1 MPTLE
6 FVAMVVQVVHL
17 RQAGVART
25 AIEDQLMKER
35 RLPRHA
41 ARRLIGQIDHE
52 LQQVGRKLKLPLA
65 VSAEGLQWDCVEML
79 PRQPTRN

>member
-25 AIEDQLMKER
+25 AVEEQLMRER

-41 ARRLIGQIDHE
+41 TRRLIGQVDHE
-52 LQQVGRKLKLPLA
+52 LQTIGRRLKLPLA
-65 VSAEGLQWDCVEML
+65 LSVEALQWDCVETL
-79 PRQPTRN
+79 PRQPTGN

>member
-1 MPTLE
+1 
-6 FVAMVVQVVHL
+6 
-17 RQAGVART
+17 
-25 AIEDQLMKER
+25 MKER

-52 LQQVGRKLKLPLA
+52 LQQVGRRLKLPLA
-65 VSAEGLQWDCVEML
+65 VSAEGLQWDCVDML

>member
-25 AIEDQLMKER
+25 AIEEHLQRER

-41 ARRLIGQIDHE
+41 SRRLIGQVDHE
-52 LQQVGRKLKLPLA
+52 LQQVGHNMKLPLA
-65 VSAEGLQWDCVEML
+65 VSAEGLQWDCVEVP